1 MAASELRKW
10 GRNMATK
17 LVEFGDEKKG
27 SESSD
32 VGSSGEDEETTAN
45 G

>member
-1 MAASELRKW
+1 MAALELQEW

-27 SESSD
+27 SESLD
-32 VGSSGEDEETTAN
+32 VESSGEDEETTAN